1 MAVFGGVF
9 QGVGNQ
15 IRKYFA
21 EFVRIDGN
29 DHPARRRACHAYGD
43 SLFAG
48 VAGESGHHAFDQG
61 ENVLPAD
68 RKRQRIVLDAAQT
81 EGLVDEFEQPLDVV
95 VNQIDQFV
103 QAFFVL
109 YVG

>member
-1 MAVFGGVF
+1 MRSTKGRMSCR
-9 QGVGNQ
+9 QT
-15 IRKYFA
+15 
-21 EFVRIDGN
+21 
-29 DHPARRRACHAYGD
+29 
-43 SLFAG
+43 
-48 VAGESGHHAFDQG
+48 ESGS
-61 ENVLPAD
+61 
-68 RKRQRIVLDAAQT
+68 VLDAAQT